1 MSSMVTVVGGVQNGR
16 LHGLVSIPIAAD
28 LNASSKSALQGLLT
42 QISNEASAPGS
53 VLQLSVADSVGPLAV
68 PSPSTSG
75 YHLLELTVPTAG
87 DGQQPPPASG
97 APSTISASV
106 PGGYRAVVVDAPG
119 SFTIR
124 GGAMTNGTYVLG
136 AESKVDLTTG
146 SGLASV
152 IAGGGA
158 DTIDLVDSGSASIL
172 GGSAAVTA
180 GGAADTI
187 EAYGSAQT
195 KVTGGLAASD
205 QLQFLNAG
213 TGGATVSGGVGR
225 VTAFGGAGGGTFYAG
240 AAGNSSLLGGAGAV
254 NLYGGASGDVL
265 EAGVSTGGASVE
277 GINQLV
283 AGSGNETLFTTSLT
297 GDNILIGGSGAD
309 SLRSDGSD
317 VQLFVPGSGQETL
330 TGSSMISAFNKYV
343 FGFSSTSGALDV
355 ITNFRVGQDMFG
367 VGGNASIA
375 GIADV
380 PGGSGALVRLSD
392 GTNVLLRGIN
402 AGQINVQDGGQL
414 FV

>member
-1 MSSMVTVVGGVQNGR
+1 MSSMVTVVGGVHNGR

-28 LNASSKSALQGLLT
+28 FNGSSKSALQGLLT
-42 QISNEASAPGS
+42 QISNEASAAGS
-53 VLQLSVADSVGPLAV
+53 VLQLPVADTIGRLAV
-68 PSPSTSG
+68 PSPSASG
-75 YHLLELTVPTAG
+75 YHLLELTVPIAG
-87 DGQQPPPASG
+87 DGQTPPASG
-97 APSTISASV
+97 APATISASV
-106 PGGYRAVVVDAPG
+106 PGGYRTVVVDAPG

-136 AESKVDLTTG
+136 AESKVDLITG

-158 DTIDLVDSGSASIL
+158 DTIDLVDAGSASIL

-187 EAYGSAQT
+187 DAYGSAQT

-205 QLQFLNAG
+205 QLKFLNAG
-213 TGGATVSGGVGR
+213 TAGATVSGGVGR

-240 AAGNSSLLGGAGAV
+240 AAGNSSLQGGAGAV

-283 AGSGNETLFTTSLT
+283 AGSGNETLFATSHT
-297 GDNILIGGSGAD
+297 GVNLLIGGSGAD
-309 SLRSDGSD
+309 SLRSDGHD
-317 VQLFVPGSGQETL
+317 VQVFVPGSGQETL
-330 TGSSMISAFNKYV
+330 TGSSMKSAFNKYV
-343 FGFSSTSGALDV
+343 FGFAPTSSALDV
-355 ITNFRVGQDMFG
+355 ITNFRVGHDIFG

-375 GIADV
+375 GVADV
-380 PGGSGALVRLSD
+380 QGGSGALVRLSD
-392 GTNVLLRGIN
+392 GTNVLLRGVN

-414 FV
+414 FM